1 MAISRSACVTED
13 KHTERTEKCLSCSGK
28 LSDFQHVYCPPP
40 KLVQGVVQ
48 GAGVGSVLFTR
59 TSSFSDEKLRLTVAL
74 YAAPVE
80 QGALGLLLCP
90 RLGLLIPAAQGD
102 GPWLPL

>member
-1 MAISRSACVTED
+1 MFVMLGQAEQLLACLLSTPKAGSRRRPGSW
-13 KHTERTEKCLSCSGK
+13 RGLCSF
-28 LSDFQHVYCPPP
+28 DTHV
-40 KLVQGVVQ
+40 L
-48 GAGVGSVLFTR
+48 
-59 TSSFSDEKLRLTVAL
+59 FSDEKLRLTVAF

-90 RLGLLIPAAQGD
+90 RLGLLIPAAQGG